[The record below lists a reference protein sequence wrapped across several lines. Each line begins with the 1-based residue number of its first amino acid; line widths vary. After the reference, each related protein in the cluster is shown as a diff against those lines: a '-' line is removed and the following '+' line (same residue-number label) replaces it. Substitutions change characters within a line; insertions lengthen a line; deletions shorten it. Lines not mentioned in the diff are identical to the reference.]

1 MSLYGYKPK
10 TKPALWMQSPAAKER
25 LERLRRVQEALKATK
40 KLLKPIPLIRKRAK
54 AAFLPRRRGKA
65 AAKPRKRL
73 RARSSAM
80 EARMKLYRAA
90 KARYLKDYPSCQ
102 CGCGRKSKEV
112 HHTRGR
118 LGSLLLDE
126 TYWLALAPECHAW
139 VHNNIDAARE
149 RNLIAQPGDWNRTT

>member
-10 TKPALWMQSPAAKER
+10 TKAALWTTLPAAQ
-25 LERLRRVQEALKATK
+25 RRQEAVEEA
-40 KLLKPIPLIRKRAK
+40 RKRAK
-54 AAFLPRRRGKA
+54 AAFSAMKRGKA
-65 AAKPRKRL
+65 TAKPRQRL
-73 RARSSAM
+73 KPRSSAM

-90 KARYLKDYPSCQ
+90 KARFLAEYPSCQ

-126 TYWLALAPECHAW
+126 TYWLALAPECHEW

-149 RNLIAQPGDWNRTT
+149 RHLIAQPGDWNRTT